1 MDSTASENSLASTP
15 PVLSASAM
23 TPGERAQAHGHD
35 EQRCPTTRSGIERS
49 RFISRR
55 IGCCS
60 QAGETLRAQARPKG
74 MAITTASAVPHMAIW
89 MVSHIWA
96 T

>member
-15 PVLSASAM
+15 PVLSARAM
-23 TPGERAQAHGHD
+23 TPANGPR
-35 EQRCPTTRSGIERS
+35 PTATMNSMPITRSGTERN
-49 RFISRR
+49 RFMSRR

-60 QAGETLRAQARPKG
+60 QGGETLRAQARPKG
-74 MAITTASAVPHMAIW
+74 MARITASAVPHSAICT
-89 MVSHIWA
+89 VSHIWA